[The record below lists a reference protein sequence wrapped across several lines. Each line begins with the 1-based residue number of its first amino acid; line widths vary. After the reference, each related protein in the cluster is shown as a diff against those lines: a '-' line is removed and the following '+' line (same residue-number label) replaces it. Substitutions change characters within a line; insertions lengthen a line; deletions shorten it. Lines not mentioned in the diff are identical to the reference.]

1 MKKKFIVFFAFL
13 AALLVTV
20 GCLMQYKRT
29 HQSIK
34 SFTAVM
40 CTAQD
45 FSVSGE
51 GAYLE
56 IRFDDKKHTVKKIA
70 VKDENIIKKISESN
84 INAIIGVNIIS
95 DIPKNILKEK
105 HIDADRI
112 NALQLLVDYS
122 EFDAFFEIA
131 DVSFA
136 DLHSFVGKVVEETT
150 AYMVVEPVKDKADGD
165 MGDRVKVEY
174 DTEHIDYLYGE
185 GRKVVIYFKGNH
197 IETDDGMKLVKAD
210 DISTEGFRE
219 FELEVYPSTEKK
231 SRLVLSGDDIQGF
244 TSFGHLSDTNLYYY
258 GLDKVMITIKG
269 FTTTLEVALEKGRIT
284 LDGIV
289 AACNQDVLDG
299 VIEELVYKDGGT
311 QAYKYPEYT
320 IIKYHT
326 LDGNRDVY
334 IGSDDIDIRIASK

>member
-45 FSVSGE
+45 FFVSGE
-51 GAYLE
+51 DSYLQ

-70 VKDENIIKKISESN
+70 VKDENIIKKILESN
-84 INAIIGVNIIS
+84 IHAIIGVNIIS
-95 DIPKNILKEK
+95 DIPKRVLDEK
-105 HIDADRI
+105 HLDSDTI

-122 EFDAFFEIA
+122 EFDDFFEIA
-131 DVSFA
+131 DVSFN
-136 DLHSFVGKVVEETT
+136 DLHSFVGKVIEETT
-150 AYMVVEPVKDKADGD
+150 TYMIVEPVKDKADGD

-174 DTEHIDYLYGE
+174 GTDHIDYLYGE
-185 GRKVVIYFKGNH
+185 GRKVVIYFKGKPV
-197 IETDDGMKLVKAD
+197 ETDDGIKLVKAD
-210 DISTEGFRE
+210 DISTEGFQE
-219 FELEVYPSTEKK
+219 FELEVEPSSEKQK
-231 SRLVLSGDDIQGF
+231 RMILSENTDGF
-244 TSFGHLSDTNLYYY
+244 VSFGHISDKNLYYY

-269 FTTTLEVALEKGRIT
+269 FTMPLETALEKGRIT

-289 AACNQDVLDG
+289 ADCNKDVADG
-299 VIEELVYKDGGT
+299 IVEELVYKDGGS
-311 QAYKYPEYT
+311 QVYKYPEFT

-334 IGSDDIDIRIASK
+334 IGSTDMDISVAGK